1 MIPKIQMKTPIINQY
16 ISNTH
21 LSLLFFIVL
30 IMFILSGLY
39 KAKTCISTKLVKS
52 TNTRITNQTP
62 ISLEVKITL
71 PTRIIF
77 GDTETVKRFDS
88 SELVQLPKNRL
99 GEGSLGTLYKVVL
112 DCGSMITI
120 RKICKRVTCA
130 SDFKYWVR
138 FFGGVRD
145 DRWLLPMLFGFWY
158 GGEAFVIHEYLCLGS
173 LEELLHGSEGVHF
186 TPLNW
191 KIRQEIALGAAKAVA
206 SIHSRVTETG
216 EPLVFGVIK
225 SSNFLIQTNFSPR
238 LSSYETPYLVSPSTI
253 IRRNCGRMAPEST
266 QTRKIY
272 KFFTQSSDVYSFG
285 ILMLELIT
293 GKKPSVTNLGQYVAE
308 KRKREGLKGVP
319 DKRMVGVTD
328 NVLAMIMIARMCL
341 LSDPKQRPSMGGVVE
356 MIQSALD

>member
-1 MIPKIQMKTPIINQY
+1 MNH
-16 ISNTH
+16 SW
-21 LSLLFFIVL
+21 LFFL
-30 IMFILSGLY
+30 ILILFILFGLF
-39 KAKTCISTKLVKS
+39 KTITCISTKVVKS

-77 GDTETVKRFDS
+77 GDNETITRFDA

-112 DCGSMITI
+112 DCGSMVTI
-120 RKICKRVTCA
+120 RKISNRI
-130 SDFKYWVR
+130 SSLRDFEHWVR
-138 FFGGVRD
+138 FFSRVCD
-145 DRWLLPMLFGFWY
+145 DCWLLPMLFGFWY

-173 LEELLHGSEGVHF
+173 LEDLLHGSEGVQS

-191 KIRQEIALGAAKAVA
+191 KIRQQIALGAAKAVA

-216 EPLVFGVIK
+216 EPLICGVIK
-225 SSNFLIQTNFSPR
+225 SSNFLIQTDFSPR
-238 LSSYETPYLVSPSTI
+238 LSSYETPYLIHPSTI
-253 IRRNCGRMAPEST
+253 IRRNCGRMAPELT
-266 QTRKIY
+266 QTRCIY
-272 KFFTQSSDVYSFG
+272 KSFTQSSDVYSFG

-308 KRKREGLKGVP
+308 KRNREGPKGVP

-328 NVLAMIMIARMCL
+328 NISTMIMIGQICL
-341 LSDPKQRPSMGGVVE
+341 LSNPKQRPTMGGVVE

>member
-1 MIPKIQMKTPIINQY
+1 MHNLWQ
-16 ISNTH
+16 
-21 LSLLFFIVL
+21 LLIVL
-30 IMFILSGLY
+30 IMFILCGLY
-39 KAKTCISTKLVKS
+39 KAITCISTKVAKS

-77 GDTETVKRFDS
+77 HNTETVTRFDS

-120 RKICKRVTCA
+120 RKICKRVACV
-130 SDFKYWVR
+130 SDFEYWVR

-145 DRWLLPMLFGFWY
+145 DCWLLPMLFGFWY
-158 GGEAFVIHEYLCLGS
+158 GEEAFVIHEYLCLGS
-173 LEELLHGSEGVHF
+173 LEELLHGSEGVQF

-191 KIRQEIALGAAKAVA
+191 KVRQQIALGSAKAVA

-216 EPLVFGVIK
+216 EPLVCGVIK
-225 SSNFLIQTNFSPR
+225 SSNFLIQTDFSPR
-238 LSSYETPYLVSPSTI
+238 LSSYETPYLISPSTI
-253 IRRNCGRMAPEST
+253 IRRNCGRMAPELT
-266 QTRKIY
+266 QTRRIY
-272 KFFTQSSDVYSFG
+272 KSFTQSSDVYSFG

-308 KRKREGLKGVP
+308 KRKREGPRGVA

-328 NVLAMIMIARMCL
+328 NVSTMITIGEMCL
-341 LSDPKQRPSMGGVVE
+341 LSDPKQRPTMGSVVK